1 MNNSITKS
9 AVSNFSGNY
18 LWFLTLSYTVV
29 IILANWFDV
38 RIIRIFDLTT
48 DAGTLVFPFTFLLS
62 DLITEVYG
70 FKQARRAVWCGF
82 LFNLIFILYGQV
94 VIHLPGPDYQTNNS
108 AFDSLFAFNI
118 RIILA
123 SVISYLC
130 SEPLNAFLMAKLK
143 MKMNGR
149 FLGFRFV
156 LSNFFASGVDSFI
169 FGSIAFYAV
178 MSNANLL
185 SLILT
190 MWFIKVVIEILGVP
204 LSVKLTKKLK
214 HIEQIDMYDRN
225 TKFRL
230 FSLETHYS
238 NNDNELQSARD

>member
-1 MNNSITKS
+1 MSNSITKS

-156 LSNFFASGVDSFI
+156 LSTFFASGVDSFI

-190 MWFIKVVIEILGVP
+190 MWFIKVAIEILGIP
-204 LSVKLTKKLK
+204 LSVKLAKKLK

-230 FSLETHYS
+230 FSLEAHYS
-238 NNDNELQSARD
+238 NNDNELQPARD